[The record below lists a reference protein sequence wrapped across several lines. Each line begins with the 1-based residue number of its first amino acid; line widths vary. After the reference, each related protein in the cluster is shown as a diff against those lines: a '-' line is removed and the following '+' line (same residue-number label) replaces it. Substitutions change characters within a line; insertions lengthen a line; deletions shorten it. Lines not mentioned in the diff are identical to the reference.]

1 MTPQE
6 INFFNNIA
14 PQWDSMEVR
23 SLPDRIN
30 HILDLMEIHPGMD
43 IADLGTGTG
52 VLIPYLLERVGLDG
66 SITAIDGSEGMLNIA
81 RDKYAELSDN
91 ISFLLSDFEESMPSK
106 KFDKIIL
113 YCVYPHL
120 QSPIA
125 TLKTLVDHHLNP
137 DGSIYIAFP
146 NDESF
151 VNHIH
156 GEKKSTAD
164 LLPTAPALSLFLF
177 DNGFKAKVLE
187 YSEDAY
193 VIEIKRQ

>member
-1 MTPQE
+1 MTPEE

-14 PQWDSMEVR
+14 PTWDDMEVR
-23 SLPDRIN
+23 SLPVRIN
-30 HILDLMEIHPGMD
+30 HILDLMDIRPGVD

-52 VLIPYLLERVGLDG
+52 VLIPYLLERVGSEG
-66 SITAIDGSEGMLNIA
+66 SVTAIDGSQGMLDIA
-81 RDKYAELSDN
+81 KTKYAEPSVNLT
-91 ISFLLSDFEESMPSK
+91 FLLADFEERMPAEQY
-106 KFDKIIL
+106 DKIIL

-120 QSPIA
+120 QYPID
-125 TLKTLVDHHLNP
+125 TLKTLRDYHLNT
-137 DGSIYIAFP
+137 GGRIYIAFP

-164 LLPTAPALSLFLF
+164 LLPSAPALALHFF
-177 DNGFKAKVLE
+177 ENDIKARVLE

-193 VIEIKRQ
+193 VVEIRN